1 MKLKIS
7 ALDCLVISQIL
18 PEKGSLLTMMIRD
31 EIISKCKSKIS
42 EDIKKAIIKKDS
54 KIDEIDIETASS
66 TIIDVDLVE
75 SQLRLLKNQVKQL
88 DKEEKINPTI
98 FKLCLIIQDAKI
110 E

>member
-31 EIISKCKSKIS
+31 EIISKCKIS
-42 EDIKKAIIKKDS
+42 ENIKKAIIKKDS
-54 KIDEIDIETASS
+54 KIDEIDIKTASS

-75 SQLRLLKNQVKQL
+75 SQLRFLKNQVERL

>member
-31 EIISKCKSKIS
+31 EIISKCKIS
-42 EDIKKAIIKKDS
+42 ENIKKAIIKKDS
-54 KIDEIDIETASS
+54 KIDEIDIKTASS
-66 TIIDVDLVE
+66 TKIDVDLVE
-75 SQLRLLKNQVKQL
+75 SQVRFLKNQVERL